1 MNGKS
6 GSTSA
11 TGQREIISA
20 RAESCE
26 AHTQGTGRVCK
37 CCVQSAGRRGG
48 SPVRLQL
55 AEVLGAPC
63 AMDSSAGDEVHH
75 VGDARD
81 EGHHGAG
88 DERHLGHHGPSG
100 RRHWPHR
107 KRHAAPFCR
116 EPRPT
121 KARVRQRGGLLTR
134 PPSRGRERQLE
145 RRGAMLN
152 ATCRLVVRQR
162 SVAMDPWIRWIR
174 RPLAKHK
181 TFSKVRPV
189 RSCAPG
195 RPNFEEFRPKVGK
208 PQISIKISR
217 NLDTGQSLGRRFT
230 WRAGSPRRS
239 AGTPGTLALP
249 APPAAAG
256 ARQALPRRLPPPT
269 LSNPSYR

>member
-1 MNGKS
+1 MVKS
-6 GSTSA
+6 FERRIWKTL
-11 TGQREIISA
+11 RIDE
-20 RAESCE
+20 ESCE

-55 AEVLGAPC
+55 AEVQGAPC

-134 PPSRGRERQLE
+134 PPSRSHREVGSVNW

-152 ATCRLVVRQR
+152 RATCRLVVRQR
-162 SVAMDPWIRWIR
+162 STLWIRGSWSR
-174 RPLAKHK
+174 RPPAKRAF
-181 TFSKVRPV
+181 FSKVGLF
-189 RSCAPG
+189 RSCAPD
-195 RPNFEEFRPKVGK
+195 RPNLEKRRVKAGPT
-208 PQISIKISR
+208 QISKQISR
-217 NLDTGQSLGRRFT
+217 NLG
-230 WRAGSPRRS
+230 
-239 AGTPGTLALP
+239 PG
-249 APPAAAG
+249 
-256 ARQALPRRLPPPT
+256 
-269 LSNPSYR
+269 

>member
-1 MNGKS
+1 MQGPITTAKFLRKFWNGGIWK
-6 GSTSA
+6 TL
-11 TGQREIISA
+11 R
-20 RAESCE
+20 SCE

-162 SVAMDPWIRWIR
+162 SVAMEI
-174 RPLAKHK
+174 
-181 TFSKVRPV
+181 
-189 RSCAPG
+189 
-195 RPNFEEFRPKVGK
+195 
-208 PQISIKISR
+208 
-217 NLDTGQSLGRRFT
+217 LGGEYVFT
-230 WRAGSPRRS
+230 CIHS
-239 AGTPGTLALP
+239 ARKYTYNT
-249 APPAAAG
+249 
-256 ARQALPRRLPPPT
+256 
-269 LSNPSYR
+269 

>member
-1 MNGKS
+1 MN
-6 GSTSA
+6 
-11 TGQREIISA
+11 
-20 RAESCE
+20 
-26 AHTQGTGRVCK
+26 
-37 CCVQSAGRRGG
+37 
-48 SPVRLQL
+48 
-55 AEVLGAPC
+55 
-63 AMDSSAGDEVHH
+63 SSAGDEVHH

-162 SVAMDPWIRWIR
+162 SVAMDPWILNPQTAGETQNFLESTPLSFLRAGPPKSR
-174 RPLAKHK
+174 RISAQSRAH
-181 TFSKVRPV
+181 
-189 RSCAPG
+189 
-195 RPNFEEFRPKVGK
+195 PNFDKNFTKLRQGPTHG
-208 PQISIKISR
+208 
-217 NLDTGQSLGRRFT
+217 LDWPTART
-230 WRAGSPRRS
+230 
-239 AGTPGTLALP
+239 
-249 APPAAAG
+249 
-256 ARQALPRRLPPPT
+256 RQA
-269 LSNPSYR
+269 